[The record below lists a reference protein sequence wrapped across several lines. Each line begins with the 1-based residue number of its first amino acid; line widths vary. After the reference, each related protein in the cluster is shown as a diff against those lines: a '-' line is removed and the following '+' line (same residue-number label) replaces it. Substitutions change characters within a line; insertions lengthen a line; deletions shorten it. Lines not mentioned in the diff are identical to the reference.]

1 MIVYEFIT
9 LKNGVNLYIIDKPQT
24 PRLAINIS
32 VKGGIRNEY
41 IPGDLRVAARL
52 TLKGTK
58 KYPQKELA
66 QTIDENALS
75 ISHTFSADYSQIKC
89 IALNDRF
96 DTAIN
101 ILQEILFHP
110 TFDRFDE
117 EIPLIMG
124 ELTYS
129 LDMPAE
135 LVSDILNRE
144 FFKGHTYGYTN
155 SVLAEKI
162 SNLNKENISQEYF
175 NIITPKNLTIVVVCD
190 VRNVNK
196 EHLVAEMESNFGK
209 FENKENILKAH
220 SIQPITKDAT
230 VKKILPRAN
239 QAHYTT
245 AWQTIKRGDEKQAA
259 MTVFANILGGN
270 SLTSRLFLELRD
282 AQGLAYGV
290 SAQYIPYQEAGQF
303 LVSISTTPQNI
314 PKVRQGFENEIKR
327 MQDHLVPN
335 DELERVK
342 NRLIAAQ
349 LIASQ
354 TNASVAAMSTNGLA
368 LGFDINFVN
377 NLYKQ
382 MEKVTPEEVLTT
394 AQSINTNSITA
405 IVSANENDFLNLE

>member
-220 SIQPITKDAT
+220 STQPITKDAT
-230 VKKILPRAN
+230 VTKILPRAN